1 MLSRDTWGQHPTY
14 SRHSAALTLVRK
26 PLHKPVQMHTLL
38 HQHDCL
44 HCLAER
50 MGSGIFMPILN
61 SASWTY
67 GVCYPTAIQLLRLIH
82 LGSAPEMFWYQLTGA
97 QRNWAQWGPVDT
109 SADYPLFSS
118 AKARRGRKFEH
129 KDSVQIAVALVREGN
144 QGQARTGRTN

>member
-50 MGSGIFMPILN
+50 M
-61 SASWTY
+61 
-67 GVCYPTAIQLLRLIH
+67 VCYPTAIQLLRLIH
-82 LGSAPEMFWYQLTGA
+82 LGS
-97 QRNWAQWGPVDT
+97 RNWAQWGPVDT
-109 SADYPLFSS
+109 SAIYPLFSS

-144 QGQARTGRTN
+144 QDLARDILSTWI